1 MTAFI
6 TSGGVVSVDTSFI
19 HSTYCAIDL
28 TDFPYDDQNCWILL
42 KAANSESSI
51 LILEAGTF
59 VVLTSDKNPQW
70 DVNDLYG
77 YTGESPTQLSSNS
90 YNSSVLNVTVIL
102 HRLPNYYLQN
112 IVSPMVFLNA
122 VGLFTFFIPLKS
134 GERVSVCISVVLG
147 MTVFQIVIAD
157 ILPQTSRTSQ
167 TPVIVLYAWMS
178 FAALVGIILS
188 TILTMNVSYRSGDVN
203 WKVPRF
209 VFFKVLASLVCL
221 RQKGAQKMTVLKQ
234 QSGTPQVVSLCF
246 NKVKLNSNVIIRKMT
261 YEPMQITSIHA
272 CAFP

>member
-1 MTAFI
+1 M
-6 TSGGVVSVDTSFI
+6 SFM
-19 HSTYCAIDL
+19 HSTYCPIDL
-28 TDFPYDDQNCWILL
+28 TNFPYDNQFCWIVL
-42 KAANSESSI
+42 KTSNAEISS
-51 LILEAGTF
+51 LTLEPGTF
-59 VVLTSDKNPQW
+59 AILASDKNPQW
-70 DVNDLYG
+70 DVLDLYG
-77 YTGESPTQLSSNS
+77 ATEETPIQRGSGSYKSSTL
-90 YNSSVLNVTVIL
+90 YVTVKL
-102 HRLPNYYLQN
+102 QRLPNFFLQN
-112 IVSPMVFLNA
+112 IVSPMFFLNA

-178 FAALVGIILS
+178 FAALIGIILS

-221 RQKGAQKMTVLKQ
+221 RQKGVQKMTVLKQ
-234 QSGTPQVVSLCF
+234 KSGTLRVDSLCF
-246 NKVKLNSNVIIRKMT
+246 N
-261 YEPMQITSIHA
+261 
-272 CAFP
+272 